1 MDKSI
6 IISFGEVLRRLRKER
21 GLTQEDLGL
30 KANIQRKHI
39 SYLELGEKEVSITTL
54 YKLAYALKLSPG
66 LLVTL
71 TDVEL
76 RATKSSRD
84 QDS

>member
-21 GLTQEDLGL
+21 GFTQEDLGL
-30 KANIQRKHI
+30 RANVQRKHI

-54 YKLAYALKLSPG
+54 YKLAYALRLSPG
-66 LLVTL
+66 RLVTL
-71 TDVEL
+71 TDAEL
-76 RATKSSRD
+76 KVKQARPD
-84 QDS
+84 QHS